1 MRNEPTT
8 ASPPSSTRIPI
19 VPTIATAITSTAT
32 TTTFLFKCESKPSNY
47 NFFIL
52 LLYSICAE
60 STKHDI
66 PIKTNWVLT
75 VPHSNTYY
83 NHIIVI
89 IRIIRSSS
97 YDTTANATIGNHN
110 HNISISNKHSSWA
123 HTNERGRH
131 DVPIN

>member
-32 TTTFLFKCESKPSNY
+32 TTTFLFKCESKPSSNY
-47 NFFIL
+47 NFFVL
-52 LLYSICAE
+52 LLYSIYTE

-83 NHIIVI
+83 NHIII

-123 HTNERGRH
+123 HTNERDRH